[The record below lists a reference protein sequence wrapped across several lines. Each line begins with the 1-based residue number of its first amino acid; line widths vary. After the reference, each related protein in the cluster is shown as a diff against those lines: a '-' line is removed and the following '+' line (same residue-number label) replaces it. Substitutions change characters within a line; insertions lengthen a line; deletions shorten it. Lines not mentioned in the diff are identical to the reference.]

1 MGDIVD
7 VLVNQG
13 VAVAMCLAFVFMMFQ
28 VLKNHK
34 DDFEAQRQDN
44 KEREERDRDTITRLS
59 GILSENSKA
68 LLKNSEVMQ
77 QISGKVDII
86 EERIEKV
93 QEDIQEIKIKQ
104 ASRDKQQ

>member
-13 VAVAMCLAFVFMMFQ
+13 VAVAMCLAFVFMVFQ
-28 VLKNHK
+28 VLKNQK
-34 DDFEAQRQDN
+34 DDFEALRQDN
-44 KEREERDRDTITRLS
+44 REREERDRDTITRLS

-93 QEDIQEIKIKQ
+93 QEDIKEIKIKQ
-104 ASRDKQQ
+104 ANRDKQL

>member
-13 VAVAMCLAFVFMMFQ
+13 VAVAMCLAFVFMVFQ
-28 VLKNHK
+28 VLKNQK
-34 DDFEAQRQDN
+34 DDFEALRQDN
-44 KEREERDRDTITRLS
+44 REREERDRDTITRLS

>member
-1 MGDIVD
+1 MG
-7 VLVNQG
+7 QYT
-13 VAVAMCLAFVFMMFQ
+13 
-28 VLKNHK
+28 KNGLLNGYK
-34 DDFEAQRQDN
+34 KNN

-77 QISGKVDII
+77 QISSKVDII

-93 QEDIQEIKIKQ
+93 QEDVQEIKYRQ
-104 ASRDKQQ
+104 VNRDK

>member
-13 VAVAMCLAFVFMMFQ
+13 VAVAMCLAFVFMVFQ
-28 VLKNHK
+28 VLKNQK
-34 DDFEAQRQDN
+34 DDFEALRQDN
-44 KEREERDRDTITRLS
+44 REREERDRDTITRLS

-77 QISGKVDII
+77 QISGKVDVI

-93 QEDIQEIKIKQ
+93 QEDVQEIKYRQVNKD
-104 ASRDKQQ
+104 R

>member
-28 VLKNHK
+28 VLKNQK
-34 DDFEAQRQDN
+34 DDFEALRQDN
-44 KEREERDRDTITRLS
+44 REREERDRDTITRLS

-93 QEDIQEIKIKQ
+93 QEDIKEIKIKQ
-104 ASRDKQQ
+104 ANRDKQL